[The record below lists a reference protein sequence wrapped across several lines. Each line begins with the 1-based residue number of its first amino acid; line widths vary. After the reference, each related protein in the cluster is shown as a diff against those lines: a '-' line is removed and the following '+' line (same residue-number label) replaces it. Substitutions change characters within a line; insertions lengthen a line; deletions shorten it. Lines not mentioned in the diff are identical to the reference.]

1 MATTVEG
8 ERVMMPSLA
17 GVWGESLG
25 EFLGTMVLILFGD
38 GCVAGALLFGA
49 GNVNA
54 ANATA
59 AASASPLW
67 TNWMIIAMGWG
78 LAVMLGVYVAGTL
91 SGAHINPA
99 VTIAF
104 AVTGKFPW
112 VKVLPY
118 IIAQVLGAFVAA
130 AILWAVY
137 HGAFMQYEN
146 FHHVTKDLTEFSVFA
161 TSKKAFV
168 GTFGAF
174 ADEFI
179 GTALLVGLIFAI
191 VDIRNSPPQANLAPL
206 IIGFLVVAIGLSFGY
221 NTGYAI
227 NPARDFGPRLWAAI
241 VGFPSN
247 EALPGQNGYFWIP
260 IVGPILGGAVGAII
274 YEYTIHQALIANMVG
289 KSGTAVESG
298 VTDRAPST
306 GDESGRTI
314 REP

>member
-1 MATTVEG
+1 MATTLDT
-8 ERVMMPSLA
+8 ERTRWPALR
-17 GVWGESLG
+17 GTWGEAIG
-25 EFLGTMVLILFGD
+25 EFLGTLVLILFGD

-54 ANATA
+54 GSASA
-59 AASASPLW
+59 AAAASPLW
-67 TNWMIIAMGWG
+67 TNWMIIALGWG
-78 LAVMLGVYVAGTL
+78 LAVTMGVYVAGTL

-112 VKVLPY
+112 VKVIPY
-118 IIAQVLGAFVAA
+118 IVAQVLGAFVAA

-137 HGAFMQYEN
+137 HGAFAQYEAY
-146 FHHVTKDLTEFSVFA
+146 HHVTKDITEFSVFA

-206 IIGFLVVAIGLSFGY
+206 IIGFVVVAIGLSFGY

-241 VGFPSN
+241 IGFSSDL
-247 EALPGQNGYFWIP
+247 ALPGKDGYFWIP
-260 IVGPILGGAVGAII
+260 IVSPILGGIVGAFA
-274 YEYTIHQALIANMVG
+274 YEFTIHQALLARGVPP
-289 KSGTAVESG
+289 SGTAE
-298 VTDRAPST
+298 
-306 GDESGRTI
+306 EEGRTL
-314 REP
+314 REPSGG

>member
-1 MATTVEG
+1 
-8 ERVMMPSLA
+8 
-17 GVWGESLG
+17 
-25 EFLGTMVLILFGD
+25 
-38 GCVAGALLFGA
+38 
-49 GNVNA
+49 
-54 ANATA
+54 
-59 AASASPLW
+59 
-67 TNWMIIAMGWG
+67 MIIALGWG
-78 LAVMLGVYVAGTL
+78 LAVTLGVYVAGTL

-99 VTIAF
+99 VTVAF

-112 VKVLPY
+112 VKVIPY

-137 HGAFMQYEN
+137 HGAFMQYE
-146 FHHVTKDLTEFSVFA
+146 HLHGVTKDATEFSVFA
-161 TSKKAFV
+161 TSAKPFV

-174 ADEFI
+174 ADEFL

-241 VGFPSN
+241 VGFSSDL
-247 EALPGQNGYFWIP
+247 ALPGKNGYFWIP
-260 IVGPILGGAVGAII
+260 IVGPILGGIVGGLV
-274 YEYTIHQALIANMVG
+274 YEYTVHQALLAKMIG
-289 KSGTAVESG
+289 PSGTAVETG

-306 GDESGRTI
+306 SDETGRTV
-314 REP
+314 RER